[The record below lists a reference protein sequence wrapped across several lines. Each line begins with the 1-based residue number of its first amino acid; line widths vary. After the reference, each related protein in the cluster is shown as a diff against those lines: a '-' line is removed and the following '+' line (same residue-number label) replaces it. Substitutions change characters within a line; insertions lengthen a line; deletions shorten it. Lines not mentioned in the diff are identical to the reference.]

1 MIRQL
6 KEDIEVAVLQDPDE
20 KKFVEWRDRA
30 RAWLGLATRTGAE
43 APKVRTVY
51 RRGALQW
58 LLASDQGFR
67 LHTSATDGWQNFFF
81 TELWNEQPAWLWP
94 FVRIAMDEGSD
105 GLSAAFFL
113 MYRKKVCS
121 VVKL

>member
-1 MIRQL
+1 VIRQL

-58 LLASDQGFR
+58 LLASDKGFR
-67 LHTSATDGWQNFFF
+67 LHTSATDGWQIFSSPNYG
-81 TELWNEQPAWLWP
+81 TSSL
-94 FVRIAMDEGSD
+94 RGS
-105 GLSAAFFL
+105 GHSFALQWMKAQT
-113 MYRKKVCS
+113 V
-121 VVKL
+121 